1 MDSTRRRVPKSP
13 QVHTTSLV
21 VIRNTPLCT
30 LIAFRWRLTQ
40 VFMLNITERVKTVS
54 GFIGIPNME
63 SCLNMVSRPPVVAVA
78 VVAMSN
84 RTICS
89 GTWWNTSIPEYKIN
103 KTGVITVYRIIIT
116 IQSEALPSSMC
127 KCSTKRF
134 FIFLCFSNF

>member
-1 MDSTRRRVPKSP
+1 MDRTRRRVPKSP
-13 QVHTTSLV
+13 QDQTISV
-21 VIRNTPLCT
+21 VFIRNTPLCT
-30 LIAFRWRLTQ
+30 FIAFRWRLTQ
-40 VFMLNITERVKTVS
+40 VFMLHMTERVKTVS
-54 GFIGIPNME
+54 GSIGIPNME
-63 SCLNMVSRPPVVAVA
+63 SCLNNVSRPPVVAVA

-127 KCSTKRF
+127 KCSTKHF